1 MGRRAR
7 STMVA
12 AAAAAVAV
20 APLAAAPATSS
31 RAAPNSPGTTSRK
44 RWSGS
49 GSTPCSSA
57 ATAPAA
63 FVPAACAP
71 RSVTTVASG
80 LGVLENLAFD
90 ERGGLLVS
98 DTSFVG
104 PGALCRITPDGSV
117 TTVLSEVT
125 GPGGI
130 VVDVPTVY
138 LNVGNTTVSGLA
150 GIADGTID
158 TLDLDTGERGTHG
171 TGLVMPNGLGRLS
184 DGSMLTSR
192 DLGEVGLTLVPAGGG
207 EARVVRT
214 DLGSV
219 NGIAVDGDTVY
230 TVTTFENVNR
240 LHILDARDLQG
251 PVRSIDLPGPGL
263 LSMPDDLTI
272 GPDGALYIALNLAGA
287 VLRVDPATGH
297 SCRIAEGIPLMSS
310 LAFGSGPGWDPNVL
324 YTTGFDGTVRAVHPA

>member
-20 APLAAAPATSS
+20 APLAAAPA
-31 RAAPNSPGTTSRK
+31 AAGP
-44 RWSGS
+44 
-49 GSTPCSSA
+49 A

-63 FVPAACAP
+63 AGPAATAPAAAGPAACAP

-90 ERGGLLVS
+90 ERGSLLVS

-104 PGALCRITPDGSV
+104 PGALRRITPDGSV

-240 LHILDARDLQG
+240 LHILDARDLEG